1 MPISS
6 FFIINFFLNAS
17 FALSQ
22 PLPYIFKILLSIFLI
37 IILLISYLSIFGIE
51 TDKFNNQ
58 ILNKVKE
65 IDKRIKV
72 ELKEIK
78 LVLDPFNLKLNIKT
92 IGTELEIQNKKIAK
106 K

>member
-1 MPISS
+1 MRIT
-6 FFIINFFLNAS
+6 
-17 FALSQ
+17 
-22 PLPYIFKILLSIFLI
+22 FKILLSIFLI

-78 LVLDPFNLKLNIKT
+78 LVLDPFNLKLNIKIAT
-92 IGTELEIQNKKIAK
+92 KMVIIEIKIIEIILRI
-106 K
+106 

>member
-1 MPISS
+1 MRIT
-6 FFIINFFLNAS
+6 
-17 FALSQ
+17 
-22 PLPYIFKILLSIFLI
+22 FKILLSIFLI

-92 IGTELEIQNKKIAK
+92 IGT
-106 K
+106 